1 MHELRRM
8 NFLKDPHSSQSDSDA
23 GLRFKL
29 GISTNFN
36 KLCGCVP
43 YDESDPVKYLDRF
56 PKRWPRY
63 APRFN
68 IPEVQRLYEEV
79 DFIGVTTYS
88 SAAPNFHTREIAKAM
103 EEFEKE
109 ASIMGLKLKDLLRN
123 RCTPIHFTEFGVGGG

>member
-1 MHELRRM
+1 M
-8 NFLKDPHSSQSDSDA
+8 QQ
-23 GLRFKL
+23 
-29 GISTNFN
+29 IS
-36 KLCGCVP
+36 V
-43 YDESDPVKYLDRF
+43 
-56 PKRWPRY
+56 
-63 APRFN
+63 
-68 IPEVQRLYEEV
+68 IPEIARLMLPDISLKGYKGPHRTTLLLRTTQV